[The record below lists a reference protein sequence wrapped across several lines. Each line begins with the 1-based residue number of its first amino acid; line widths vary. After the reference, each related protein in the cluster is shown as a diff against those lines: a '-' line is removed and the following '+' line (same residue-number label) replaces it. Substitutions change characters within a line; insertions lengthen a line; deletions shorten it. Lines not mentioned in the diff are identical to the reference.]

1 MKNQKHVNLI
11 KQSDSYKVGHWMQNP
26 EGTEYVQSY
35 GESRGNKHGY
45 EKVVFFGM
53 QAAIKEYW
61 TKQITIDDV
70 DQAQV
75 LIDAHLGAGIFN
87 RAGWLRLIEKHNGYL
102 PVRVRAVK
110 EGSVMPTKVA
120 LYTIE
125 NTDPEFAWVPSY
137 LETTALRAAWYGSTV
152 ASNSY
157 RIKEEIKYMLEKTAD
172 STDSLAFALHDF
184 GYRGVSSEESAGIG
198 AAAHLINFMG
208 TDTMAGLVAAMEYYN
223 ATGAVGFSVIASEH
237 STMCANA
244 NAAMKDDTESI
255 EKMVSILERR
265 VKETGTF
272 QIVSAVAD
280 TYDTMRFA
288 QLVGTTFK
296 DRIEKSGGRFV
307 VRPDSGDPVTVPI
320 DVVTRLMRLVGY
332 TINSKGYKVLPSYIR
347 VLQGDGIN
355 YDTIHDILFFAEQRG
370 LSAENFVFGMGGAL
384 LQDVTR
390 DDYKFAQKAS
400 AICVNGVWRDVFKD
414 PITDPGKVSKRG
426 RLTTVQTYDGMVV
439 TKRMEEV
446 LPTDM
451 DLMEDVFVNGVLV
464 RDQSFDEI
472 RELSN
477 RGLVG

>member
-1 MKNQKHVNLI
+1 MKLRNTI
-11 KQSDSYKVGHWMQNP
+11 MMSDSYKVGHWMQNP

-35 GESRGNKHGY
+35 GESRGSKYGY
-45 EKVVFFGM
+45 DRVVFFGL
-53 QAAIKEYW
+53 QAMIKEYW
-61 TKQITIDDV
+61 TKPITMADI
-70 DQAQV
+70 DQAQ
-75 LIDAHLGAGIFN
+75 LIIDQHLGAGIFN
-87 RAGWLRLIEKHNGYL
+87 RKGWVRVVEKHKGLL

-110 EGSVMPTKVA
+110 EGSVMPTNVA

-125 NTDPEFAWVPSY
+125 NTDPEFAWMPSY
-137 LETTALRAAWYGSTV
+137 LETTGLRGAWYGTTV
-152 ASNSY
+152 ATNSY
-157 RIKEEIKYMLEKTAD
+157 RIKQEIKHMLEMTAD

-184 GYRGVSSEESAGIG
+184 GYRGVSSEESAMYG
-198 AAAHLINFMG
+198 ALAHLINFMG
-208 TDTMAGLVAAMEYYN
+208 TDTMAGLVAAMEYYR
-223 ATGAVGFSVIASEH
+223 ASGAVGYSVIASEH

-244 NAAMKDDTESI
+244 NADLKDDTESI

-265 VKETGTF
+265 VKETGAF

-288 QLVGTTFK
+288 QLVGTVFK

-320 DVVTRLMRLVGY
+320 DVVTRLMKLVGY
-332 TINSKGYKVLPSYIR
+332 TVNSKGYKVLPPYIR

-355 YDTIHDILFFAEQRG
+355 YDTIHDILFFAEQHG

-414 PITDPGKVSKRG
+414 PITDPGKKSKKG
-426 RLTTVQTYDGMVV
+426 RLTTVQTYEGLIV
-439 TKRMEEV
+439 TKRVEEV
-446 LPTDM
+446 LPTDT
-451 DLMEDVFVNGVLV
+451 DLMEDVFVDGVLV

-477 RGLVG
+477 RGLVE